1 MSPASRPPAATRRTR
16 GRPRDP
22 GVEDAA
28 LGAARSLLI
37 ESGFAGC
44 TIAAVAE
51 RAGVGKGTIYLR
63 WPDKETLVA
72 EAIRDAVT
80 VDVPRPD
87 TGSVRGDL
95 LEILESLATGLR
107 GDRGLLFAATV
118 AELPRHPKLR
128 ALCDERVMAPL
139 VAMIGEVIARGTR
152 RREVRK
158 VTDPALVADMLF
170 APLMI
175 CVLLW
180 QQPIPKGMPTQIVD
194 RVLDGLRPR

>member
-1 MSPASRPPAATRRTR
+1 MSPASPAPATTRRAR

-37 ESGFAGC
+37 EKGISGC

-72 EAIRDAVT
+72 DAIADAVT
-80 VDVPRPD
+80 IDVPRPD

-95 LEILESLATGLR
+95 LEILEALATGLR
-107 GDRGLLFAATV
+107 GDRGRLFAATV
-118 AELPRHPKLR
+118 AELPRYPKLR
-128 ALCDERVMAPL
+128 LMCDERVMKPL
-139 VAMIGEVIARGTR
+139 VSMITEVIARGTR

-158 VTDPALVADMLF
+158 VVDPALVADLLF
-170 APLMI
+170 APFMI
-175 CVLLW
+175 RVLLW
-180 QQPIPKGMPTQIVD
+180 QLPIPKGMPTEVVD

>member
-1 MSPASRPPAATRRTR
+1 MSSASPPPSATRRTR

-37 ESGFAGC
+37 EKGFAGC

-51 RAGVGKGTIYLR
+51 RARVGKGTIYLR

-72 EAIRDAVT
+72 DAITDAVT
-80 VDVPRPD
+80 MDVPRPD

-95 LEILESLATGLR
+95 LEILEALAKGLR

-118 AELPRHPKLR
+118 AELPRYPKLR
-128 ALCDERVMAPL
+128 TLCDERVMAPL
-139 VAMIGEVIARGTR
+139 AAMIGEVIARGTR

-158 VTDPALVADMLF
+158 VADPALVADLLF
-170 APLMI
+170 APLMTR
-175 CVLLW
+175 VLLW
-180 QQPIPKGMPTQIVD
+180 QQPIPKAMPTEIVD

>member
-1 MSPASRPPAATRRTR
+1 MSPASPTPATTRRAR

-37 ESGFAGC
+37 EKGLSGC

-72 EAIRDAVT
+72 DAIADAVT
-80 VDVPRPD
+80 IDVPRPD

-95 LEILESLATGLR
+95 LEILEALATGLR
-107 GDRGLLFAATV
+107 GDRGRLFAATV
-118 AELPRHPKLR
+118 AELPRYPKLR
-128 ALCDERVMAPL
+128 LLCDQRVMEPL
-139 VAMIGEVIARGTR
+139 ASMIAEVIARGTR

-158 VTDPALVADMLF
+158 VVDPALVADLLF
-170 APLMI
+170 APFMI
-175 CVLLW
+175 RVLLW
-180 QQPIPKGMPTQIVD
+180 QQPIPKGMPTEVVD

>member
-1 MSPASRPPAATRRTR
+1 MSPASPAPATTRRMR

-37 ESGFAGC
+37 EKGISGC

-63 WPDKETLVA
+63 WPDKESLVA
-72 EAIRDAVT
+72 DAIADAVT
-80 VDVPRPD
+80 IDVPRPD

-95 LEILESLATGLR
+95 LEILEALATGLR
-107 GDRGLLFAATV
+107 GDRGRLFAATV
-118 AELPRHPKLR
+118 AELPRYPKLR
-128 ALCDERVMAPL
+128 LLCDQRVMEPL
-139 VAMIGEVIARGTR
+139 ASMIAEVIARGTR

-158 VTDPALVADMLF
+158 VVDPALVADLLF
-170 APLMI
+170 APFMI
-175 CVLLW
+175 RVLLW
-180 QQPIPKGMPTQIVD
+180 QQPIPKGMPTEVVD

>member
-1 MSPASRPPAATRRTR
+1 MSPAPPPPAATRRTR
-16 GRPRDP
+16 GRPRNP
-22 GVEDAA
+22 GVEDSA

-37 ESGFAGC
+37 EKGFAGC

-51 RAGVGKGTIYLR
+51 RARVGKGTIYLR

-72 EAIRDAVT
+72 DAITDAVT
-80 VDVPRPD
+80 MDVPRPD

-95 LEILESLATGLR
+95 LEILEALAKGLR

-118 AELPRHPKLR
+118 AELPRYPKLR
-128 ALCDERVMAPL
+128 ALCDERVMTPL
-139 VAMIGEVIARGTR
+139 AAMIGEVIARGTR

-158 VTDPALVADMLF
+158 VADPALVADLLF
-170 APLMI
+170 APLMTR
-175 CVLLW
+175 VLLW
-180 QQPIPKGMPTQIVD
+180 QQPIPKGMPTEIVD

>member
-1 MSPASRPPAATRRTR
+1 MSSASPPSSATRRTR

-37 ESGFAGC
+37 EKGFAGC

-51 RAGVGKGTIYLR
+51 RARVGKGTIYLR

-72 EAIRDAVT
+72 DAITDAVT
-80 VDVPRPD
+80 MDVPRPD

-95 LEILESLATGLR
+95 LEILEALSKGLR

-118 AELPRHPKLR
+118 AELPRYPKLR
-128 ALCDERVMAPL
+128 TLCDERVMAPL
-139 VAMIGEVIARGTR
+139 AAMIGEVIARGTR

-158 VTDPALVADMLF
+158 VADPALVADLLF
-170 APLMI
+170 APLMTR
-175 CVLLW
+175 VLLW
-180 QQPIPKGMPTQIVD
+180 QQPIPKAMPTEIVD